1 MDPFNIYLQTL
12 LSQALDSDFLNVLQQ
27 QNGENQMKGSVKEPN
42 MFNNYET
49 EKLTRKASDVAENLQ
64 F

>member
-12 LSQALDSDFLNVLQQ
+12 LSQALDSDFLEALLQE
-27 QNGENQMKGSVKEPN
+27 NGM
-42 MFNNYET
+42 
-49 EKLTRKASDVAENLQ
+49 TRPDVFFCVVHQWECVAPKADISLWSER